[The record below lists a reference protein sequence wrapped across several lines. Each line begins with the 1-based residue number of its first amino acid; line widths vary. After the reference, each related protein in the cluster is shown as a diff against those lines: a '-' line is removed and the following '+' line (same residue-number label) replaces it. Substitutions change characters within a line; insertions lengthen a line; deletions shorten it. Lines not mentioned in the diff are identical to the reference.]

1 MKMEKSMIK
10 DGKPVSI
17 LMADDD
23 EDDRF
28 MAHEAMDEM
37 NVPGTIHFVENGEEL
52 MEYLFKKGKFA
63 DREDPACPDI
73 ILLDLNMPRKDGRE
87 ALKEIKSHPA
97 LRHIPVIVLTT
108 SRAEEDI
115 SYTYKLGAS
124 SYITKPDSFDG
135 LVSVMKS
142 LSAYWFDVVTLPD
155 R

>member
-1 MKMEKSMIK
+1 MGNAMSKSRK
-10 DGKPVSI
+10 NLRI

-28 MAHEAMDEM
+28 MANEAMDEM
-37 NVPGTIHFVENGEEL
+37 DIAGAMDFVENGEEL
-52 MEYLFKKGKFA
+52 MEYLLKRGKFA
-63 DREDPACPDI
+63 CREELLHPDI

-87 ALKEIKSHPA
+87 ALKEIKSDPA
-97 LRHIPVIVLTT
+97 LRHIPVVVLTT

-115 SYTYKLGAS
+115 AYTYKMGAN
-124 SYITKPDSFDG
+124 SYITKPDSFEG

-142 LSAYWFDVVTLPD
+142 LSAYWFDLVSLPE